1 MLVIAIIL
9 AIMVILLL
17 IKLKIKRLAIAI
29 VIGLVISVLSF
40 LAFILFIFFA
50 QRDIL
55 WVLLGVLYVS
65 TIAFLI
71 LWNLKETKIVY
82 WILAVP
88 AVCIASAA
96 AIIGYH
102 NYTQKIQ
109 TVEENF
115 YTYRYAPFSANR
127 FEKSL
132 LAELEQESTLKIIDN
147 LPVLDGAT
155 ALYPVYAAFV
165 QAVYPKDEEYYTSKG
180 PVMCNGTN
188 KAYQNLLEGRA
199 DIIFCAG
206 PSDAQ
211 KERFIEDGLKLKLV
225 PIGRE
230 AFVFFVNKNNIV
242 NNITIKDIHGIYS
255 GKIKNWRELNGHYY
269 QRIRAFQRPKDSGS
283 QTMLEKVMGDT
294 PLMEPRRENVPEGMG
309 DIINQ
314 VAVYRNFP
322 NAIGYSFLFYTT
334 AMVNNDQIKLL
345 SVESVYPSIET
356 IRDNSYPFSDY
367 FYAIYIDNDK
377 KNENT
382 ELFIEWI
389 LSKQGQELIQETGY
403 VPVR

>member
-1 MLVIAIIL
+1 MLSVIIIL
-9 AIMVILLL
+9 AVFVLLL
-17 IKLKIKRLAIAI
+17 IIKMEIRLKISLFLGILLSI
-29 VIGLVISVLSF
+29 VSFFVFIGM
-40 LAFILFIFFA
+40 IFSM
-50 QRDIL
+50 QRAIL
-55 WVLLGVLYVS
+55 WTLLGVFYASV
-65 TIAFLI
+65 IVFFI
-71 LWNLKETKIVY
+71 LWNLKETKKVY
-82 WILAVP
+82 WILVIP
-88 AVCIASAA
+88 VVCIASAA

-109 TVEENF
+109 TVEERFNF
-115 YTYRYAPFSANR
+115 YEYAPFSRNR

-132 LAELEQESTLKIIDN
+132 LAKLEQESTLEIIDN

-165 QAVYPKDEEYYTSKG
+165 QAVYPKDEEYYITKG

-188 KAYQNLLEGRA
+188 EAYKNLLEGRA

-211 KERFIEDGLKLKLV
+211 KERFIENGLKLKLV

-230 AFVFFVNKNNIV
+230 AFVFFVNKDNIV
-242 NNITIKDIHGIYS
+242 NNINIKDIHGIYS
-255 GKIKNWRELNGHYY
+255 GTIKNWRELNGTN
-269 QRIRAFQRPKDSGS
+269 QNIRAFQRPKDSGS
-283 QTMLEKVMGDT
+283 QTMLEKVMGGI
-294 PLMEPRRENVPEGMG
+294 PLMKPRRENVPEGMG

-322 NAIGYSFLFYTT
+322 NAIGYSFLFYATT
-334 AMVNNDQIKLL
+334 MASNDQIKLL
-345 SVESVYPSIET
+345 SVEGVYPSTET
-356 IRDNSYPFSDY
+356 IRNNRYPFSDH
-367 FYAIYIDNDK
+367 FYAIYIDNDT

-389 LSKQGQELIQETGY
+389 LSKQGQELIQKTGY

>member
-1 MLVIAIIL
+1 MKTRRLIIAI
-9 AIMVILLL
+9 L
-17 IKLKIKRLAIAI
+17 IGFPVGI
-29 VIGLVISVLSF
+29 LSF
-40 LAFILFIFFA
+40 LTFIGLIFSA

-55 WVLLGVLYVS
+55 WALLGVLYVS

-71 LWNLKETKIVY
+71 LWNLKKTKMVY

-88 AVCIASAA
+88 VACIAAAA

-102 NYTQKIQ
+102 NYTQKIE
-109 TVEENF
+109 TVAEDF
-115 YTYRYAPFSANR
+115 YFYRYVPFSANR

-132 LAELEQESTLKIIDN
+132 LVKLEQESSLKIVDN
-147 LPVLDGAT
+147 VPVLDGAT

-165 QAVYPKDEEYYTSKG
+165 QAVYPKDEEYHISKG
-180 PVMCNGTN
+180 PVMCSGTTR
-188 KAYQNLLEGRA
+188 AYENLLEGKA

-211 KERFIEDGLKLKLV
+211 AQRFIDNGLALKLV

-242 NNITIKDIHGIYS
+242 NNININDIHGIYS
-255 GKIKNWRELNGHYY
+255 GKIKNWKTLNGAN
-269 QRIRAFQRPKDSGS
+269 QRVRAFQRPKDSGS
-283 QTMLEKVMGDT
+283 QTMLEKVMGGI
-294 PLMEPRRENVPEGMG
+294 PLMKPRRENVPEGMG

-322 NAIGYSFLFYTT
+322 NAIGYSFLFYAT

-345 SVESVYPSIET
+345 SVEGVYPSRET
-356 IRDNSYPFSDY
+356 IQDNSYPFSDN
-367 FYAIYIDNDK
+367 FYAIYIDNDA
-377 KNENT
+377 KNENI
-382 ELFIEWI
+382 EPFIEWI
-389 LSKQGQELIQETGY
+389 LSRQGQELIEKTGY
-403 VPVR
+403 VPLRYGY

>member
-1 MLVIAIIL
+1 MLVIAII
-9 AIMVILLL
+9 MVIIWLVLL

-29 VIGLVISVLSF
+29 VIGCVISILSF
-40 LAFILFIFFA
+40 IAFILLNFSA

-71 LWNLKETKIVY
+71 LWNLKETKMVY

-88 AVCIASAA
+88 AVCIAAAA

-115 YTYRYAPFSANR
+115 YFYRYVPFSTNR
-127 FEKSL
+127 FEESL
-132 LAELEQESTLKIIDN
+132 LVKLEQESSLKIIDN
-147 LPVLDGAT
+147 LLVLDGAT
-155 ALYPVYAAFV
+155 ALYPVYASFV
-165 QAVYPKDEEYYTSKG
+165 QAVYPKDEEYYISEG

-188 KAYQNLLEGRA
+188 KAYENLLEGKA

-206 PSDAQ
+206 PSAAQ
-211 KERFIEDGLKLKLV
+211 KERFIGNGLELKMV
-225 PIGRE
+225 SIGRE

-255 GKIKNWRELNGHYY
+255 GKIKNWRELNGPYY

-283 QTMLEKVMGDT
+283 QTMLEKVMGGI
-294 PLMEPRRENVPEGMG
+294 PLMKPRRENVPEGMG

-322 NAIGYSFLFYTT
+322 NAIGYSFLFYSTT
-334 AMVNNDQIKLL
+334 MVNNDQIKLL
-345 SVESVYPSIET
+345 SVEGVYPSRET
-356 IRDNSYPFSDY
+356 IQDNSYPFSDD
-367 FYAIYIDNDK
+367 FYAIYIDNDE

-389 LSKQGQELIQETGY
+389 LSRQGQELIQKTGY
-403 VPVR
+403 VPIR